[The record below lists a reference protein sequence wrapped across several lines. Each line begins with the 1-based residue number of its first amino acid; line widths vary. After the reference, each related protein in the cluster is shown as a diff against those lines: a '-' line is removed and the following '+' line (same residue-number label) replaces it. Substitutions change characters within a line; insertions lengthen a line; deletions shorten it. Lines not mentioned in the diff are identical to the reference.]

1 MKGQKSTA
9 IRFWDIVQP
18 FSLWGCCIYF
28 DRPTNLLYGRCISL
42 AVFTLEMDHLSETGY
57 PLDNSCQTNNMS
69 KSENGMVLILDGQS
83 A

>member
-18 FSLWGCCIYF
+18 CSLWGCCIYF
-28 DRPTNLLYGRCISL
+28 DRPANLLYGRCISL
-42 AVFTLEMDHLSETGY
+42 AIFTLETDSLSETGY
-57 PLDNSCQTNNMS
+57 LLDNLRQTDNMS
-69 KSENGMVLILDGQS
+69 KFENGMVLILDGQS